1 MRFKTE
7 LTNKSMGTLVSSKD
21 FKDGICEYIWNGF
34 DAGATKIDL
43 SFVESELG
51 AVSQIVIKD
60 NGRGIAYEELDESF
74 KCVLDS
80 KKKSINKI
88 NNIHGSKGKGRF
100 SFITFGEQAV
110 WETTY
115 KNNGIN
121 EKYKIEIL
129 KSTGNEFEV
138 TDKCLCENDTG
149 TIVTISGVK
158 SIVKEDIEDKKFK
171 DYLNEKFAWFL
182 YLNKNNKYEITVNGL
197 KLDYMN
203 VIDESLSKEV
213 LLEIGESE
221 FKVNFIKWTGRIKE
235 KYYSY
240 FMNEEYIQIYKKA
253 TSYNNKKLEFPHSIY
268 VKSKYFNNFK
278 PILDDKNVI
287 ENQISIGNEKNQ
299 KDKVFKELDKELKE
313 IVKEQIKLYTKI
325 KAPQI
330 IYDLEKQGV
339 FPRFNNSNKYDLM
352 KKNDLK
358 EVLIEIC
365 AVQPKI
371 FEGSLENKKS
381 IVGFLNLLLDTD
393 EREGII
399 NIMDSVANLTPEER
413 VELNDVLKK
422 TTLSRIIRTVSSIQ
436 NRLKV
441 IEALKKLVYDE
452 TIFTNER
459 DHIQKIIEN
468 NYWIFGEQYHLVS
481 ADVNFERAL
490 ETYTYLLDGYDSL
503 EDYTID
509 NPEKKRRP
517 DIFMCRSRSVCSEN
531 STELEENIIVELKAP
546 KVVLNKKIYRQIED
560 YMLLISK
567 EPQFNSRLRKWK
579 FIMVSSEINEDI
591 ESMYNAWEIKGK
603 RFLVNSLNN
612 FEIYAMTWDDVFK
625 NFEINHKYI
634 LEKLEFNKVLIKDEV
649 DKMSDKEGR
658 ALVNEITD
666 QILSLKDKL

>member
-43 SFVESELG
+43 NFFENELG
-51 AVSQIVIKD
+51 AISQIVIKD
-60 NGRGIAYEELDESF
+60 NGKGIVYEELDETF

-100 SFITFGEQAV
+100 SFIAFGEQAV

-121 EKYKIEIL
+121 EKYTIKIL

-138 TDKCLCENDTG
+138 TDKCLGDNDTG

-158 SIVKEDIEDKKFK
+158 SIVKEDVENKKFK
-171 DYLNEKFAWFL
+171 DYLSEKFAWFL

-203 VIDESLSKEV
+203 IIDESLSKEV
-213 LLEIGESE
+213 LLQIGESK
-221 FKVNFIKWTGRIKE
+221 FNVSFIKWTGRIKE

-240 FMNEEYIQIYKKA
+240 FMKEDYIQVYKKA

-268 VKSKYFNNFK
+268 VKAKYFNNFK

-287 ENQISIGNEKNQ
+287 ENQISIENENNQ
-299 KDKVFKELDKELKE
+299 KDKTFKELDKELKE
-313 IVKEQIKLYTKI
+313 IVKEQIRLYTKI
-325 KAPQI
+325 KAPKI
-330 IYDLEKQGV
+330 IDDLEKQGV
-339 FPRFNNSNKYDLM
+339 FPSFNNNNKYDLM
-352 KKNDLK
+352 KKDDLK

-381 IVGFLNLLLDTD
+381 IIGFLNLLLDTD

-413 VELNDVLKK
+413 IELNDVLKK
-422 TTLSRIIRTVSSIQ
+422 TTLSKILRTVSSIQ

-452 TIFTNER
+452 SVFTNER
-459 DHIQKIIEN
+459 DHIQKIIES
-468 NYWIFGEQYHLVS
+468 NYWLFGEQYHLVS

-490 ETYTYLLDGYDSL
+490 KNYIYLLDGYDSL
-503 EDYTID
+503 DDYAIND
-509 NPEKKRRP
+509 DEKKRRP
-517 DIFMCRSRSVCSEN
+517 DIFICRSRSIYSEN

-546 KVVLNKKIYRQIED
+546 NVVLNKKIFRQIED

-567 EPQFNSRLRKWK
+567 DSKFNSRLRKWK
-579 FIMVSSEINEDI
+579 FIMVSSNVDEDI
-591 ESMYNAWEIKGK
+591 EAMYKSLEFKGK
-603 RFLVNSLNN
+603 RFLIYSLNN

-649 DKMSDKEGR
+649 DKMSDQEGR
-658 ALVNEITD
+658 ALANEITD
-666 QILSLKDKL
+666 QILSLKEKL